1 MKYGLTI
8 VTGPSIKRETTME
21 QFIGLDVSL
30 KDGVVAA
37 LPDGIAM
44 CENRGVYS
52 H

>member
-1 MKYGLTI
+1 MQ
-8 VTGPSIKRETTME
+8 

-44 CENRGVYS
+44 CQESGVYS